1 MTPES
6 IALVKESYALVV
18 PIAEQAADLFYQR
31 LFTIAPETKALFVGD
46 MKDQGRKLM
55 ATLSVVVGSLDRLD
69 KILPAVKDLAVRH
82 VGYGVEDRHYAKVGE
97 ALIWTLEAGLGD
109 AFTPQRK
116 AAWLETY
123 TLLAGVMLQASPDA
137 VQPQRRQLR

>member
-1 MTPES
+1 MTPEN
-6 IALVKESYALVV
+6 IALVKESHSLVV

-31 LFTIAPETKALFVGD
+31 LFTIAPETKALFAGD

-55 ATLSVVVGSLDRLD
+55 ATIAVVVGSLDCLD
-69 KILPAVKDLAVRH
+69 KILPSVRDLAVRH

-116 AAWLETY
+116 AAWVETY
-123 TLLAGVMLQASPDA
+123 TLLAGIMLRASADA
-137 VQPQRRQLR
+137 AQPRRRQLQ

>member
-1 MTPES
+1 MTPEN
-6 IALVKESYALVV
+6 IALVKESHSLVV

-55 ATLSVVVGSLDRLD
+55 ATIAVVVASLDGLD
-69 KILPAVKDLAVRH
+69 KIPPAVKDLAVRH
-82 VGYGVEDRHYAKVGE
+82 VGYGVEDRHHAKVGE

-109 AFTPQRK
+109 AFTPERK

-123 TLLAGVMLQASPDA
+123 TLLAGVMLKASADA
-137 VQPQRRQLR
+137 EQPRRRQHH

>member
-123 TLLAGVMLQASPDA
+123 TLLAGVMLQASADA